1 MLSEQNLWKD
11 WKKDFNTNLYL
22 DVFENLTIN
31 RRRNTV
37 IIITDSN

>member
-11 WKKDFNTNLYL
+11 WKKDFNMNLYL

-31 RRRNTV
+31 RRRNTL
-37 IIITDSN
+37 INYHH